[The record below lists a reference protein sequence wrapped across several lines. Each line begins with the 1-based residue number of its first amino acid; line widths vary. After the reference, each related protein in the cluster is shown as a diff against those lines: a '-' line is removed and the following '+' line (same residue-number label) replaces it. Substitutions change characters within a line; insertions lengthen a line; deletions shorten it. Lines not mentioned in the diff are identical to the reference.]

1 MYQYLLFF
9 HSIFRWFVLGSL
21 LLAIYKAYTGYK
33 QNKPFSKA
41 DDSIRHWTATIAH
54 TQLIIGI
61 ILYIKS
67 PIVQYFW
74 SNFSDAIKY
83 FDAAF
88 FGLYHFL
95 LMLTSVVLIT
105 IGSALAKRKPTDKE
119 KFRTMLFWFGLTL
132 LIIFIA
138 IPWPFSPL
146 ANRPYYRTF

>member
-1 MYQYLLFF
+1 MYQYLLVF
-9 HSIFRWFVLGSL
+9 HSLFRWLVLGSL
-21 LLAIYKAYTGYK
+21 LFAIYRAYSGYFK
-33 QNKPFSKA
+33 NRLFSKI

-54 TQLIIGI
+54 IQLIIGI

-67 PIVQYFW
+67 PVTHYFW
-74 SNFSDAIKY
+74 SNFNEAIKY
-83 FDAAF
+83 VDTAF

-119 KFRTMLFWFGLTL
+119 KFKTMLFWFCLTL

-146 ANRPYYRTF
+146 VNRPYIRPF